1 LWSAGHLGYGMHVA
15 YSSYYLI
22 LCFNYVIN
30 LCFSYVRCSFL
41 ILILFTDEADIHQ
54 LLDVCGVIPRG
65 DRTKI
70 ELSLASMK
78 QVYYR
83 CICIMTF
90 LFLFSCS
97 LLSCPFSNFISTVSV
112 GSYSWF
118 RFEKTCAY
126 GYYRQPV
133 EITTPSQWYTHAC
146 TRGN

>member
-1 LWSAGHLGYGMHVA
+1 MHVA
-15 YSSYYLI
+15 YSSYDLI

-30 LCFSYVRCSFL
+30 LCCSYVRCSFL

-78 QVYYR
+78 QVTYR

-90 LFLFSCS
+90 IFIFSCS
-97 LLSCPFSNFISTVSV
+97 LLSCPFFNLISTVSV
-112 GSYSWF
+112 GYYYWI
-118 RFEKTCAY
+118 RFDKTCAC

-133 EITTPSQWYTHAC
+133 EITTPSQRYTHAC
-146 TRGN
+146 TRGD